1 MLGHH
6 VDCVDCG
13 LTLLTL
19 VRPQHF
25 MARFCKKRRFL
36 KVFSNVTKSYWFS
49 SASIFSAT
57 ELTDST
63 TPRSDSPFN
72 RGAKD

>member
-6 VDCVDCG
+6 GDCVACG

-25 MARFCKKRRFL
+25 MARFCKKGD
-36 KVFSNVTKSYWFS
+36 S
-49 SASIFSAT
+49 SKFFRT
-57 ELTDST
+57 
-63 TPRSDSPFN
+63 
-72 RGAKD
+72 